1 LQPDQHLFVDVPL
14 LDMAGT
20 EGNAQLCTKPT
31 LTLLTLFA
39 LAMPVAA
46 KEQVQS
52 DNHVLLIKASPGCAN
67 REEFEAMID
76 LAQRRDAAGFANYVA
91 SHHCPVLQPGTAAVY
106 DDLAYSGRAM
116 CVRRPGDTNCFWIP
130 SAAVQKPGRSIPAI
144 VF

>member
-1 LQPDQHLFVDVPL
+1 LFVDIHR
-14 LDMAGT
+14 LDIAGT
-20 EGNAQLCTKPT
+20 QGNAELSTKPA

-46 KEQVQS
+46 KEQVQP

-76 LAQRRDAAGFANYVA
+76 LAQRRDAASFANYLA
-91 SHHCPVLQPGTAAVY
+91 SHHCPVLQPGTTAVY

-130 SAAVQKPGRSIPAI
+130 SAAVQTPGRSVPSI